1 MKILPFQSPDS
12 FGSFW
17 DTMLRNECNRMLC
30 RSSVWMVSFVIC
42 LTAVVSAQD
51 AIDRQLFSPEWL
63 MQHRPQLKLT
73 DDQARSIVELVQ
85 QKRPEIERGD
95 QAIREARTSLEKTL
109 SFRKIDEPQ
118 TMQAF
123 EKLSRLEGDVRRLQ
137 FGLMVQLRTLLTPEQ
152 RVLASQLKMTPQ
164 ANGNVQRR
172 LQAKMARLQ
181 AELQKRGAT
190 GQPPTQVVRWM
201 EPFSQLMQQGKI
213 REAEDRLNRALR
225 MVDLDP
231 NAIAPA
237 VLKPSEPSFPKR
249 EIPPLVAQSAA
260 EIRQQAQGL
269 KRQDVPWRKIAWKTS
284 LLDGLKASRD
294 ENKPIILWVFIDRP
308 IDDERC

>member
-1 MKILPFQSPDS
+1 
-12 FGSFW
+12 
-17 DTMLRNECNRMLC
+17 
-30 RSSVWMVSFVIC
+30 MVFFVLC
-42 LTAVVSAQD
+42 LTAVVSGQD

-73 DDQARSIVELVQ
+73 DEQARSIVELVQ
-85 QKRPEIERGD
+85 QKRPEIERRD
-95 QAIREARTSLEKTL
+95 DAIREARTSLEKTL
-109 SFRKIDEPQ
+109 SSKEVDEPQ

-123 EKLSRLEGDVRRLQ
+123 EKLSRLEGDVRKLQ

-152 RVLASQLKMTPQ
+152 RALASQLKVPPQ
-164 ANGNVQRR
+164 PNGNVQRR
-172 LQAKMARLQ
+172 LQAKMTRLQ
-181 AELQKRGAT
+181 AELQKRGAA
-190 GQPPTQVVRWM
+190 GQSPSQVVRWM
-201 EPFSQLMQQGKI
+201 EPFSQLMQQGKV

-231 NAIAPA
+231 NAIAPG
-237 VLKPSEPSFPKR
+237 VLKPNEPSFPKR
-249 EIPPLVAQSAA
+249 EIPPLVKQSAA